1 MLEFLFSPV
10 GRIGRAQWWLGQ
22 LVPLAFFIVLWILIA
37 HLESNLGWLNGASIG
52 TICIFL
58 VWFTFCL
65 TVKRYHDRNKSGWWY
80 LLQFIPIVGPIWA
93 TVELGFLAGDYSD
106 NDFGPGPD
114 FDIDDDIK
122 RLQAAS
128 LPKDAGPGVTSAAQ
142 STVRASQL
150 HQTPRAGT
158 PSFGKRA

>member
-1 MLEFLFSPV
+1 MLEFLFSPI

-22 LVPLAFFIVLWILIA
+22 LVPLAFFIALWILIS
-37 HLESNLGWLNGASIG
+37 HSEGGLGWLNGAAIG
-52 TICIFL
+52 AICIFL

-122 RLQAAS
+122 RLQASSA
-128 LPKDAGPGVTSAAQ
+128 PRNAMPVTAGPVLSANRATPTSQ
-142 STVRASQL
+142 AS
-150 HQTPRAGT
+150 RGGT
-158 PSFGKRA
+158 PSFGKRI